1 MITKPFMCVLWSL
14 AALVAAPAYAGTA
27 SCVQV
32 REGWIRLPPGAAAMP
47 MAAGFGRIHNGCDEA
62 VAVVSARSPAFKAV
76 SLHET
81 TQVQGVSRMREI
93 ERLPVA
99 AGQAAEL
106 KPGGLHLMLMGGGPL
121 QEGQRVPLLLTLAD
135 GREVPGELVVR
146 KPGG

>member
-1 MITKPFMCVLWSL
+1 MITKPFMCVLLSLTAL
-14 AALVAAPAYAGTA
+14 AAAPVHAAGAQ
-27 SCVQV
+27 CVQL

-47 MAAGFGRIHNGCDEA
+47 MAAGFGQIHNGCDQA
-62 VAVVSARSPAFKAV
+62 VAVVSARSPAFKEV

-81 TQVQGVSRMREI
+81 TQVQGVSRMREVG
-93 ERLPVA
+93 RLPVA

-106 KPGGLHLMLMGGGPL
+106 KPGGLHLMLMGGGAL
-121 QEGQRVPLLLTLAD
+121 QEGQRVALLLTLAD